1 MPFRFNPITGE
12 LNVVILASSQAVSIT
27 FQGDSGSAVPAAGVL
42 QLLGQSLQGITSS
55 ASGNTVTFTV
65 ADATTLQKGVVEL
78 ATDAESIAGSLTDNK
93 VINPSSLKAKLG
105 VQTSKGLPYGLGTT
119 AAFSWTNAL
128 TDGQV
133 VIGSTAGNPQ
143 AASITSTGGDLN
155 ITAGSNTLDF
165 ALNTVGVAKGGTGS
179 TSFNTKG
186 VVVSGATGTSAL
198 TSITLTDGQF
208 VIGST
213 AGSPAAGTISAGN
226 GVSIVS
232 GSNTI
237 TISAS
242 GICATSEVT
251 GTSQAMAV
259 NTDYIANNAGLV
271 TLTLP
276 ATSAIGDEV
285 SVLYKGA
292 GGWKIDYT
300 TNQQIRVGTSL
311 STISTGNIAST
322 AAGDCIRLKCI
333 TANTLWTAV
342 SVQGNITVV

>member
-12 LNVVILASSQAVSIT
+12 LNIVVLASSQAVSIT

-42 QLLGQSLQGITSS
+42 QLLGQQLQGVTSS

-65 ADATTLQKGVVEL
+65 TDATAIQNGVVQL
-78 ATDAESIAGSLTDNK
+78 ATDAEAIAGSLTTSFA
-93 VINPSSLKAKLG
+93 INPSSLKAKLG
-105 VQTSKGLPYGLGTT
+105 VQTSKGIPYGLGT
-119 AAFSWTNAL
+119 ASALSWTNAL

-186 VVVSGATGTSAL
+186 VVVSGATGTTAL

-213 AGSPAAGTISAGN
+213 AGSPAAGTISAGS
-226 GVSIVS
+226 GVSITS

-242 GICATSEVT
+242 GICATQEVL
-251 GTSQAMAV
+251 GTSQAMVV

-300 TNQQIRVGTSL
+300 TNQQIRLGTSL
-311 STISTGNIAST
+311 STLSTGDLTFN

-342 SVQGNITVV
+342 STQGNINVN

>member
-12 LNVVILASSQAVSIT
+12 LNVVILASSQVVSIT
-27 FQGDSGSAVPAAGVL
+27 FQGDSGSAVPAANVL
-42 QLLGQSLQGITSS
+42 QLLGTALQGISTS

-65 ADATTLQKGVVEL
+65 ADATTTQNGVVEL
-78 ATDAESIAGSLTDNK
+78 ATDAEAIAGSVSTNK
-93 VINPSSLKAKLG
+93 AIIPSSLKAKLG
-105 VQTSKGLPYGLGTT
+105 LQTAKGV
-119 AAFSWTNAL
+119 AFGAGDTLALSYTNAL

-133 VIGSTAGNPQ
+133 VIGSTAGTPQ

-155 ITAGSNTLDF
+155 ITSGSNTLDF

-179 TSFNTKG
+179 TSFNTNG
-186 VVVSGATGTSAL
+186 CVVSGSTGTSAL
-198 TSITLTDGQF
+198 TAITLTDGQF

-213 AGSPAAGTISAGN
+213 AGSPAAGTISAGS
-226 GVSIVS
+226 GVSITA

-242 GICATSEVT
+242 GICATQEVT
-251 GTSQAMAV
+251 TTSQAMAV
-259 NTDYIANNAGLV
+259 NTDYIANNAALV

-285 SVLYKGA
+285 SVIYKGA

-300 TNQQIRVGTSL
+300 TGQQIRLGTAL
-311 STISTGNIAST
+311 STITTGDLTYN

-342 SVQGNITVV
+342 AVQGNINVN